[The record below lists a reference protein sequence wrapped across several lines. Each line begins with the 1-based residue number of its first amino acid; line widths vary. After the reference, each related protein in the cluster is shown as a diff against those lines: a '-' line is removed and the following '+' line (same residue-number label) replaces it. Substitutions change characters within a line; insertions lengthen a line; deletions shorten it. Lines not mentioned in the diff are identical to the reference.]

1 MLERWTFLGVCVAL
15 TACSVP
21 GGSPN
26 LAQPV
31 TPGSQAMQADRSVSQ
46 VSDPGPYAPY
56 SDSWGRR
63 GYSARR
69 LCLRLYLSCRS
80 VAQQSTP
87 DLPGLSGGG
96 PRRGGCAARYQECL
110 QRLGL

>member
-1 MLERWTFLGVCVAL
+1 MLQRWMFLGVCVAL

-21 GGSPN
+21 GGPPHP
-26 LAQPV
+26 ATAAAP
-31 TPGSQAMQADRSVSQ
+31 DREAARTDRTVSQ
-46 VSDPGPYAPY
+46 EENSGPYTPY
-56 SDSWGRR
+56 TDSWGRR

-87 DLPGLSGGG
+87 DMPGLPGGG

-110 QRLGL
+110 QRLGV